1 MENNNKSRICLS
13 PLISDGMVL
22 QRGDKGCYM
31 GRAVPG
37 QDLALNFRQ
46 GL

>member
-22 QRGDKGCYM
+22 QRGDKVVIW

-37 QDLALNFRQ
+37 QDLLLTF
-46 GL
+46 